1 MKLSWSAVV
10 EGARDI
16 SLALP
21 GPFTVALIASVAA
34 AGAGLSLLQAY
45 VLIGVT
51 FAGASQLAAL
61 ELLAGGAA
69 APVIVLTALLIN
81 ARFAIFSA
89 SLAPHFRQ
97 HSTGWRW
104 FLGAI
109 LSTPASVLSLAK
121 FASDEAVDE
130 VSYFLGA
137 ALTMWAAW
145 QAGTLLGLALGAR
158 VPTDA
163 GLTFVVPLVFI
174 GLLFS
179 TIRDRPTAVAA
190 GVGGL
195 VGVAAE
201 PLPMGL
207 GFLVGAFAGVAV
219 GQVVDWRWQG

>member
-1 MKLSWSAVV
+1 MERSWSAVV
-10 EGARDI
+10 NGARDV

-34 AGAGLSLLQAY
+34 AGAGLSLVQAY

-61 ELLAGGAA
+61 ELMASGAA
-69 APVIVLTALLIN
+69 IPVIVLTALLIN

-89 SLAPHFRQ
+89 SLAPHFREQ
-97 HSTGWRW
+97 SAGWRW
-104 FLGAI
+104 FLGVI

-121 FASDEAVDE
+121 FGSDESLDK
-130 VSYFLGA
+130 VSYYLGA
-137 ALTMWAAW
+137 ALSMWLTW

-158 VPTDA
+158 VPTGI

-174 GLLFS
+174 GMLFP
-179 TIRDRPTAVAA
+179 TIEDRPAAVAA

-207 GFLVGAFAGVAV
+207 GFLVGAFTGLAA
-219 GQVVDWRWQG
+219 GQVVDWRWE